1 MKCMINWKDRLR
13 NITDPSGIVFIDKLG
28 QNEVVAIERFIEK
41 ELDKSYEQ
49 GRQELKDIQDIRN

>member
-1 MKCMINWKDRLR
+1 MINWKDRLR